1 MDDLTFFGYFLSIK
15 LVNDGKM
22 DASDESKTM
31 TNAAPTPDAQTS
43 APAQVSTFRVSGDSP
58 LVLTVDRRLAEPYYA
73 QLVRQIKAQIA
84 LGKLQTGDSLPSERV
99 LAEQLGISRTAV
111 KMAYEALKSE
121 SAMTAHGRAGV
132 KIQAP
137 AQAVAPQMGRL
148 KGFTEEMREL
158 GMTASTRL
166 LERAVVQDRTMAS
179 LFGRSSTARFLKLVR
194 VRCGDDVPM
203 TRECAWYDLTLAPEM
218 EDWQEQQSTY
228 EFLTQRCGVRLAHA
242 EQSIEAI
249 LSSAAEQACF
259 GFDGPQPCLLL
270 KRKTYT
276 ESQQLAEYVE
286 GTFRGDAYVYRV
298 RLST

>member
-1 MDDLTFFGYFLSIK
+1 
-15 LVNDGKM
+15 M
-22 DASDESKTM
+22 DASDESKTTM
-31 TNAAPTPDAQTS
+31 NTVPTPDSQAS
-43 APAQVSTFRVSGDSP
+43 AAAEVSTFQASGDAP
-58 LVLTVDRRLAEPYYA
+58 LVLTIDRRLSEPYYA
-73 QLVRQIKAQIA
+73 QLVRQIKTQIA
-84 LGKLQTGDSLPSERV
+84 LGKLHTGDSLPSERV

-137 AQAVAPQMGRL
+137 AQVVVPEMGRL

-158 GMTASTRL
+158 GMSASTRL
-166 LERAVVQDRTMAS
+166 LERAVVQDRTIAS

-194 VRCGDDVPM
+194 VRYGDDVPM

-218 EDWQEQQSTY
+218 EQWQEQQSTY
-228 EFLTQRCGVRLAHA
+228 ELLTQRCGVRLAHA
-242 EQSIEAI
+242 EQTIEAI
-249 LSSAAEQACF
+249 LSSAEEQACF
-259 GFDGPQPCLLL
+259 GFAEPQPCLLL
-270 KRKTYT
+270 KRKTYSA
-276 ESQQLAEYVE
+276 SQQLAEYVE